1 MIETASPNLD
11 GSWQMMGEN
20 IESEMRPLPN
30 AYGGTY
36 QCQPCQRH
44 FADLFDPRE
53 RDGVEVEI
61 VGECC
66 DEIAEN
72 DADQKIDDGQHDQRG
87 DGDFWDSGEE
97 PQHATAVL
105 ERNEGP
111 GSSELKGVE

>member
-1 MIETASPNLD
+1 
-11 GSWQMMGEN
+11 MMGEN
-20 IESEMRPLPN
+20 IESEMRPVPN

-53 RDGVEVEI
+53 RDRVEVEI

-72 DADQKIDDGQHDQRG
+72 NADQKIDDGQHDQRG
-87 DGDFWDSGEE
+87 DSDFWDSGEE
-97 PQHATAVL
+97 PQHATTIPLSGRGTRL
-105 ERNEGP
+105 ER
-111 GSSELKGVE
+111 VERVEATLRPRVCP